1 MVKSML
7 TGMAEYYSAELSEKV
22 VRGMTENVLKGKYN
36 GGTIP
41 IGFKV
46 DEEKFF
52 QVDPLK
58 APFVVE
64 AFQRYNDGATM
75 KELMNWLNDSGVTTN
90 RNQKFTYNS
99 VQTLLTNKRYI
110 GENHFNFFK
119 ALKYLRF
126 SSGSSTKGAMVISPS
141 MRMLGKWEICSTSS
155 MASARLVPNLVSSI
169 ATLTSTRIGITT

>member
-1 MVKSML
+1 MYKRQ
-7 TGMAEYYSAELSEKV
+7 AEYYSAELSEKV

-52 QVDPLK
+52 QIDPLK

-64 AFQRYNDGATM
+64 AFRRYNDGATM

-110 GENHFNFFK
+110 GENLSLIH
-119 ALKYLRF
+119 
-126 SSGSSTKGAMVISPS
+126 I
-141 MRMLGKWEICSTSS
+141 
-155 MASARLVPNLVSSI
+155 
-169 ATLTSTRIGITT
+169 

>member
-64 AFQRYNDGATM
+64 AFQKYDDGASM
-75 KELMNWLNDSGVTTN
+75 KEIMNWLNDSGVTTN
-90 RNQKFTYNS
+90 RNQKFAFAK
-99 VQTLLTNKRYI
+99 Q
-110 GENHFNFFK
+110 
-119 ALKYLRF
+119 
-126 SSGSSTKGAMVISPS
+126 
-141 MRMLGKWEICSTSS
+141 
-155 MASARLVPNLVSSI
+155 
-169 ATLTSTRIGITT
+169 

>member
-1 MVKSML
+1 MESGERTDSPAGIMVKSML

-75 KELMNWLNDSGVTTN
+75 KDFQTIVAMNISCFVNDY
-90 RNQKFTYNS
+90 REAF
-99 VQTLLTNKRYI
+99 
-110 GENHFNFFK
+110 GEC
-119 ALKYLRF
+119 APLPVLY
-126 SSGSSTKGAMVISPS
+126 
-141 MRMLGKWEICSTSS
+141 
-155 MASARLVPNLVSSI
+155 
-169 ATLTSTRIGITT
+169 